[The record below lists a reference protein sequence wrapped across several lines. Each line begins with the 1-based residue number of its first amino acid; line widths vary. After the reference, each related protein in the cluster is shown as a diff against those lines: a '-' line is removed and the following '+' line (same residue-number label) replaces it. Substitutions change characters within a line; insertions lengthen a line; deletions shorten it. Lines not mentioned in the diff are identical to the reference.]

1 MTIYRQEA
9 GLVNR
14 VLIGVGSLAIAALG
28 VVTLTAGSVG
38 AVTPRKLGSDDVTV
52 RFELRGDLT
61 SIQGQ
66 LHDFNC
72 VERVQPNP
80 FQLSGFAGVRVEVQ
94 SFNSPACVKNE
105 AIWLLTT
112 QPKSPSDRPETMGV
126 RLRYGA
132 RPTTVEFLHVSKD
145 LRWVSHVL
153 SPSQVVVEITGK

>member
-1 MTIYRQEA
+1 M
-9 GLVNR
+9 NR
-14 VLIGVGSLAIAALG
+14 VLTRFGALALVAIGTVA
-28 VVTLTAGSVG
+28 LTAGSLG
-38 AVTPRKLGSDDVTV
+38 AVVPRPIGSPDVTV
-52 RFELRGDLT
+52 QFDARGDLA

-80 FQLSGFAGVRVEVQ
+80 FKLLNFATVRVEVQ
-94 SFNSPACVKNE
+94 SFNSPVCVKNE

-112 QPKSPSDRPETMGV
+112 QPKSPKDPPETMGV

-145 LRWVSHVL
+145 LRWTSHVL
-153 SPSQVVVEITGK
+153 NDRQVVVQITGK

>member
-1 MTIYRQEA
+1 MRPAIRS
-9 GLVNR
+9 
-14 VLIGVGSLAIAALG
+14 IGVFALVVIGTVAI
-28 VVTLTAGSVG
+28 VAGPGG
-38 AVTPRKLGSDDVTV
+38 AVLPRPVGSPDVTV
-52 RFELRGDLT
+52 QFDARGDLA

-80 FQLSGFAGVRVEVQ
+80 FKLFSFATVRVEVQ
-94 SFNSPACVKNE
+94 SFNSPVCVKNE

-112 QPKSPSDRPETMGV
+112 QPKSPNDPPETMGV

-145 LRWVSHVL
+145 LRWTSHVL
-153 SPSQVVVEITGK
+153 NDRQVVVEITGK